1 MARTSYMCV
10 LELAKG
16 EFGDRVERERERE
29 REAETTK
36 EFYKLQPGLY
46 RGVRANRRIAA
57 FSGSPS
63 L

>member
-1 MARTSYMCV
+1 MCV

-16 EFGDRVERERERE
+16 EFRDRVERDRE